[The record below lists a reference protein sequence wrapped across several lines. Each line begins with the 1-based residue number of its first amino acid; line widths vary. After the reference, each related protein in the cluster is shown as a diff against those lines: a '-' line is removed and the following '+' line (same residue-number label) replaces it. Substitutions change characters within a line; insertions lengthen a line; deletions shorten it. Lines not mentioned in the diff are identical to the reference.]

1 MPSKKDGTA
10 GSPVAPAEPGTALD
24 AADAQAGGTE
34 TAPAEGTDHTAQTYT
49 LGSVSVSNE
58 QSDTND
64 TDVDTD
70 SD

>member
-10 GSPVAPAEPGTALD
+10 GTPDAPAEPTVALD

-34 TAPAEGTDHTAQTYT
+34 TAPAQGADHAQQTYT
-49 LGSVSVSNE
+49 LGSVSVSTE
-58 QSDTND
+58 QTDSDD
-64 TDVDTD
+64 DTD